1 MKKIL
6 KMIVRIIKTL
16 AKIFAGILLVAVAAV
31 AVMSISPIY
40 RFAQPEPFSGD
51 KIYNP
56 YADFDST
63 IGWKR
68 ANMHTHTKV
77 DKGINEC
84 PYYPDVVFDDYMGY
98 GYDILGFSNHQALT
112 PHPVDSSLYIGLYEH
127 GYNLFKFHLNPYG
140 VKRVRKF
147 DHLLPIFRSQKQFMI
162 DLLAEDGD
170 MVQFN
175 HPDRTGSIDRKTM
188 ESLSGYRLI
197 EGEASFSEKYNDR
210 ESALKHWDE
219 ALSAGRYSHNIIND
233 DNHNSKNPWKTAR
246 RCSWINTPTPY
257 YEDVKAAL
265 LKGNFYS
272 SRVPNYGKGDLE
284 AKRYANHHLP
294 TITGIGMAGDT
305 IFMTLSAPAAKII
318 AISQNGVIVDSTL
331 TACSFRYVMRENDP
345 YIRLTAF
352 YDDGLT
358 IYSNAFARYSE
369 GDSPYRDFPHPVRI
383 GATIFFNL
391 ALLLIFGL
399 TVFGFVCLFRR
410 KRK

>member
-1 MKKIL
+1 MIIKIL
-6 KMIVRIIKTL
+6 NVIKNTL
-16 AKIFAGILLVAVAAV
+16 IGILLIILAVA

-40 RFAQPEPFSGD
+40 RFAAPEPFSGD
-51 KIYNP
+51 KVYNP
-56 YADFDST
+56 YFDFDSA

-68 ANMHTHTKV
+68 ANLHTHTKV

-84 PYYPDVVFDDYMGY
+84 PYYPDEVFRDYMSY

-112 PHPVDSSLYIGLYEH
+112 QHPIDTSLYIALYEH

-162 DLLAEDGD
+162 DLLAEDSD

-175 HPDRTGSIDRKTM
+175 HPDRTSTIDRKTM

-197 EGEASFSEKYNDR
+197 EGEAGFGEKYNDW

-219 ALSAGRYSHNIIND
+219 ALSAGRYCHNIIND
-233 DNHNSKNPWKTAR
+233 DNHNSKNLWKTAR
-246 RCSWINTPTPY
+246 RCSWINSPTPY
-257 YEDVKAAL
+257 YKDVKEAL

-272 SRVPNYGKGDLE
+272 SRVPNYGKGDIE
-284 AKRYANHHLP
+284 IKRQANHNLP
-294 TITGIGMAGDT
+294 TITAIGMATDT
-305 IFMTLSAPAAKII
+305 IFLTLSVPAKKII
-318 AISQNGVIVDSTL
+318 AVSQNGITVDSAL
-331 TACSFRYVMRENDP
+331 TTSSFQYVMQENDP

-352 YDDGLT
+352 YDDGFT
-358 IYSNAFARYSE
+358 IYTNAFARYSE
-369 GDSPYRDFPHPVRI
+369 GDSPYRDFPHPIRI

-399 TVFGFVCLFRR
+399 AIFGIVCLLRR
-410 KRK
+410 KHGQSNNK